1 MITFIYTK
9 SEQDIEKE
17 KVLTHIFKSVS
28 KHIKLPDNIEVELK
42 NLDISV
48 YGETM
53 LDSRFKNRIRLN
65 ANLSAKEVF
74 KPFIHELV
82 HISQTFNG
90 KLGVYRNG
98 TVMWEGKPYI
108 TNKPLNEMP
117 YKEHSKLPWEQ
128 EASYLQD
135 KLVSLILEQF
145 DPK

>member
-42 NLDISV
+42 NLDMSV

-53 LDSRFKNRIRLN
+53 LDARFKNRVRLN
-65 ANLSAKEVF
+65 ANLSTKEVF

-82 HISQTFNG
+82 HISQTYSG

-98 TVMWEGKPYI
+98 TVMWEGKPYT
-108 TNKPLNEMP
+108 TNKPLNEIP
-117 YKEHSKLPWEQ
+117 YKEHNKLPWEQ
-128 EASYLQD
+128 EATYLQD
-135 KLVSLILEQF
+135 KLLALILEHF